1 MSAFVTGGP
10 LSSRGRGYEVIPD
23 ISFSATSLIGFV
35 NTSTSNS
42 IQPPGVSCPTGNC
55 TWPIFSTLGLC
66 NTCLDISEHIFEEKR
81 QGMPDE
87 SVFSSCYGVDYTV
100 VENYTSYVVPY
111 NAGRRLLI
119 QGADGGTGELCGK
132 PTSNVALSAVFHP
145 NETYKFKHSETLLAS
160 FAMIEIAPGY
170 WNGTTAFEKSRPK
183 ATECAFEFCAL
194 VLQADMLSG
203 QVTESV
209 LQQSTERAMDSFRPD
224 YSRIHL
230 DQIKVNITQD
240 NQKLLGDSLAT
251 SGIQAF
257 EDSSNFMIILER
269 YDLQIQLPSV
279 PSYPNDI
286 QRVFNITQKS
296 IATMMKFF
304 TLNATLESLTYALSD
319 STNITVTL
327 DTAARLLSNR
337 MREVDNSV
345 VIGTSEQ
352 WTTYTVVRWPLF
364 VFPAIVLV
372 GACTFTLVAIFQ
384 SSRLGLDIM
393 KPDLL
398 AALIF
403 GLDAQGRGILREE
416 KRKGMK
422 YSDKMLV
429 KLEAETDGLVLRSL
443 I

>member
-1 MSAFVTGGP
+1 
-10 LSSRGRGYEVIPD
+10 
-23 ISFSATSLIGFV
+23 
-35 NTSTSNS
+35 
-42 IQPPGVSCPTGNC
+42 
-55 TWPIFSTLGLC
+55 
-66 NTCLDISEHIFEEKR
+66 
-81 QGMPDE
+81 
-87 SVFSSCYGVDYTV
+87 
-100 VENYTSYVVPY
+100 
-111 NAGRRLLI
+111 
-119 QGADGGTGELCGK
+119 
-132 PTSNVALSAVFHP
+132 
-145 NETYKFKHSETLLAS
+145 
-160 FAMIEIAPGY
+160 MIEIAPGY

-403 GLDAQGRGILREE
+403 GLDAHGRGILREE

-429 KLEAETDGLVLRSL
+429 KLEVETDGLVLRSL

>member
-1 MSAFVTGGP
+1 MTLALLVLGPFLQAVVIYEGRIVDIYEDHGAPKISRATELDVGQWTPLSAFVTGGP

-240 NQKLLGDSLAT
+240 NQKPREYKPLKIAR
-251 SGIQAF
+251 
-257 EDSSNFMIILER
+257 IL
-269 YDLQIQLPSV
+269 
-279 PSYPNDI
+279 
-286 QRVFNITQKS
+286 
-296 IATMMKFF
+296 
-304 TLNATLESLTYALSD
+304 
-319 STNITVTL
+319 
-327 DTAARLLSNR
+327 
-337 MREVDNSV
+337 
-345 VIGTSEQ
+345 
-352 WTTYTVVRWPLF
+352 
-364 VFPAIVLV
+364 
-372 GACTFTLVAIFQ
+372 
-384 SSRLGLDIM
+384 
-393 KPDLL
+393 
-398 AALIF
+398 
-403 GLDAQGRGILREE
+403 
-416 KRKGMK
+416 
-422 YSDKMLV
+422 
-429 KLEAETDGLVLRSL
+429 
-443 I
+443 

>member
-240 NQKLLGDSLAT
+240 NQKPREYKPLKIAR
-251 SGIQAF
+251 
-257 EDSSNFMIILER
+257 IL
-269 YDLQIQLPSV
+269 
-279 PSYPNDI
+279 
-286 QRVFNITQKS
+286 
-296 IATMMKFF
+296 
-304 TLNATLESLTYALSD
+304 
-319 STNITVTL
+319 
-327 DTAARLLSNR
+327 
-337 MREVDNSV
+337 
-345 VIGTSEQ
+345 
-352 WTTYTVVRWPLF
+352 
-364 VFPAIVLV
+364 
-372 GACTFTLVAIFQ
+372 
-384 SSRLGLDIM
+384 
-393 KPDLL
+393 
-398 AALIF
+398 
-403 GLDAQGRGILREE
+403 
-416 KRKGMK
+416 
-422 YSDKMLV
+422 
-429 KLEAETDGLVLRSL
+429 
-443 I
+443 